1 MSTVKF
7 EEGIKVI
14 PTNIQKFPIHITKEG
29 VEKLGVRVIF
39 KAPKKES
46 IKTIREGEAI
56 NNIKGGYFRGI
67 NKEITWNQGEK
78 GTETIYVDILRQD
91 LDKPYSFE
99 VEMDLLSEGIIT
111 SRYCK
116 CILVPNLKNFLNK
129 NIQKSENE
137 EESIDL
143 FDAIENKRIM
153 AVLLDSEMKELND
166 LGLDIKVI
174 ENELK
179 TTYINEE
186 LFHVD
191 GELKGT
197 IVFPPEETF
206 DLLEKEEGFLA
217 LKLPFENTHRIKRNI
232 NIYSEQGIYG
242 YIMPMSN
249 YIILTDEKG
258 EMIKH
263 KKGDNKEKEIEMS
276 LDSMLKLKIA

>member
-99 VEMDLLSEGIIT
+99 VEMDLLSKGIIT
-111 SRYCK
+111 SKYCK

-217 LKLPFENTHRIKRNI
+217 LKLPFENTHKIKRNI

-249 YIILTDEKG
+249 FIILTNEKG

>member
-14 PTNIQKFPIHITKEG
+14 PTNIQKFPIKITKEG
-29 VEKLGVRVIF
+29 VEKLAIRVIF
-39 KAPKKES
+39 KAPKKET
-46 IKTIREGEAI
+46 INTIREGEAI

-99 VEMDLLSEGIIT
+99 VEIDLLSKGIIT

-217 LKLPFENTHRIKRNI
+217 LKLPFENTHRIKRHI

-242 YIMPMSN
+242 YIMPMN
-249 YIILTDEKG
+249 NFIILTNEKG

-263 KKGDNKEKEIEMS
+263 KKGDSKEKEVEIS

>member
-7 EEGIKVI
+7 EEGIKII

-56 NNIKGGYFRGI
+56 NSIKGGYFRGI

-78 GTETIYVDILRQD
+78 GTKTVYVDILRKD

-99 VEMDLLSEGIIT
+99 IEIDLVSNGIVELK
-111 SRYCK
+111 YCK
-116 CILVPNLKNFLNK
+116 CVLVPNLTEFLNK
-129 NIQKSENE
+129 NIQKSEHE

-143 FDAIENKRIM
+143 FDAIENKRIIP
-153 AVLLDSEMKELND
+153 VLLDSEMNELVD

-197 IVFPPEETF
+197 IIFPPEETF
-206 DLLEKEEGFLA
+206 ELLEKEEGFLA
-217 LKLPFENTHRIKRNI
+217 LKLPFENIYKIERNI
-232 NIYSEQGIYG
+232 NIYSKQRMYG
-242 YIMPMSN
+242 YINPMKN
-249 YIILTDEKG
+249 LIILTNEKG
-258 EMIKH
+258 ELIKH
-263 KKGDNKEKEIEMS
+263 KKGDQKEKEIEMS
-276 LDSMLKLKIA
+276 LNSMLKLKTA